1 MKIPFINKEFETKK
15 EAIDFLKANKQE
27 LVNLKKSQDC
37 YTYGV
42 YMEPLADSNTQYANR
57 SKQTEKSE
65 GQGAESGQP
74 KAENE
79 LKVKLVLNT
88 TGYMDSH
95 CDVHIAGLWKKSLEQ
110 NRKGFYLLR
119 EHKASF
125 ENVIAH
131 QKDVKA
137 YTEFRNWADLG
148 EPYEGQTECL
158 IFEATIKKEV
168 NPFMFEQYQKGYVK
182 NHSVGM
188 RYIKLELAIYD
199 EEDEKEMDFWN
210 KYISQVANR
219 ERAEELG
226 YFWVVTEAQLREGSA
241 VLFGSNDTTPVLE
254 TKGSTS
260 ESIPTEPQKS
270 IQEEPQEE
278 TKDLSLIYSLLND

>member
-1 MKIPFINKEFETKK
+1 MKIPFINKKFETKK

-42 YMEPLADSNTQYANR
+42 YTEVHKVEPRKTGPNA
-57 SKQTEKSE
+57 EK
-65 GQGAESGQP
+65 GESTDTNPAPQNP
-74 KAENE
+74 NE
-79 LKVKLVLNT
+79 IKVKLVLNT

-119 EHKASF
+119 EHKANF

-168 NPFMFEQYQKGYVK
+168 NPFMFEQYQKGYIK

-254 TKGSTS
+254 TKESYS